1 MKPAKT
7 FSLHSNLTPQPNVKE
22 TLLCEYE
29 TLLKNIILS
38 ESMEVLL
45 VPNTIRH
52 IDVLQQIVQKSQGKY
67 LYGLLNK
74 LQFFNP
80 GVDARF
86 NWDPRVTEHK
96 KDLNTQ
102 TKNVRSTKRPTMVSF
117 SWLPNK
123 IISKRKNC
131 MLTQRP
137 EVRTNIL
144 SKNEENKSMNTVRAK
159 LTQSQNNVDS
169 VTTLATQLLR
179 DDAERSRDH
188 NEVVF
193 DSKGWSTGGCSAQ
206 MQAKNLSQL
215 LPNLHSLAV
224 ESGSQ
229 DLLNLVQQA
238 QNAAG
243 RILHSYDAFRDGTS
257 CWTPLKTELR
267 LTANASTQVKVED
280 TQDTGSW
287 LKTADR
293 ITELPVSN
301 NKVDSVVLVHPS
313 TSECNKNIQVST
325 AKGNLSDFPN
335 QPPGRG
341 VDVIDCSEVK
351 GSSVTCEAP
360 TRPTSINVGVQCL
373 RADRDIQG
381 WASRSM
387 SRSKKGIL
395 YVQKE
400 PAVINKSISQI
411 DRMNDLLVSEQN
423 TVRNLSAQLYL
434 TKRELEEARDKWAE
448 KEADLKAKLH
458 SQQARELE
466 LVRLNTNLQTEVR
479 LTKCQL
485 AQLQVRLSMSDRVR
499 SEREPL
505 RDTTISSAYKRNLNG
520 NHQAE
525 SVDSGNTLCSTE
537 PTEAKPFE
545 FISELT
551 ALIPALSRMLAE
563 AQENTVD
570 KYDHTQICAS
580 PPRPKQPITNPII
593 HKSHLRT
600 QENVSRWQNSQQCHG
615 DMLTS
620 SANLQSQE
628 HSVNPKLGSTF
639 RLQLSP
645 AENRSGS
652 VSPASRPD
660 SVSSVRSIDVLEF
673 QNGLALLDQRI
684 NSVREALDSKTG
696 FERY

>member
-1 MKPAKT
+1 
-7 FSLHSNLTPQPNVKE
+7 
-22 TLLCEYE
+22 
-29 TLLKNIILS
+29 
-38 ESMEVLL
+38 
-45 VPNTIRH
+45 
-52 IDVLQQIVQKSQGKY
+52 
-67 LYGLLNK
+67 
-74 LQFFNP
+74 
-80 GVDARF
+80 
-86 NWDPRVTEHK
+86 
-96 KDLNTQ
+96 
-102 TKNVRSTKRPTMVSF
+102 
-117 SWLPNK
+117 
-123 IISKRKNC
+123 

-137 EVRTNIL
+137 EVRTNIT
-144 SKNEENKSMNTVRAK
+144 SKSEENKSMNNVRAK
-159 LTQSQNNVDS
+159 LTQSQNNMDC

-188 NEVVF
+188 NEVVV

-293 ITELPVSN
+293 ITELPVSI
-301 NKVDSVVLVHPS
+301 NKVDCRNISSVVPVPPS
-313 TSECNKNIQVST
+313 SSECNKNIQVSI

-335 QPPGRG
+335 QSPGRG
-341 VDVIDCSEVK
+341 VDVIDCSEMK
-351 GSSVTCEAP
+351 GSSVTCETP

-400 PAVINKSISQI
+400 PAAINKQNISQI
-411 DRMNDLLVSEQN
+411 DQMNDLLVVEQN

-434 TKRELEEARDKWAE
+434 TKRELEEARDKWAQ
-448 KEADLKAKLH
+448 KEADLRAKLH
-458 SQQARELE
+458 SQQTRELE

-499 SEREPL
+499 SEAEPL
-505 RDTTISSAYKRNLNG
+505 RNTTISSTYKRNLNG

-537 PTEAKPFE
+537 PTEAKPSE

-563 AQENTVD
+563 AQESTVD
-570 KYDHTQICAS
+570 KYDHTQICTS
-580 PPRPKQPITNPII
+580 PPRPKQPNTNPII
-593 HKSHLRT
+593 HKSHLLT
-600 QENVSRWQNSQQCHG
+600 QENVSRGQNSQQRHV

-620 SANLQSQE
+620 SPNLQSQE
-628 HSVNPKLGSTF
+628 HSVNPKPGPAF
-639 RLQLSP
+639 RLQLCP
-645 AENRSGS
+645 GENRSGS
-652 VSPASRPD
+652 VSPSSRPD

-684 NSVREALDSKTG
+684 NSVREALDSKTA
-696 FERY
+696 FER